1 MNKSLIMRIIYTA
14 FCTFGALAIC
24 KILEVS
30 LCYAIIP
37 VIFFWYLFGE
47 RFKELKMKGCDNN

>member
-1 MNKSLIMRIIYTA
+1 MRIIYTA